1 MTKQKQHKNI
11 RITKEKNMF
20 KIIKNNT
27 FTMASY
33 ESKKEAYNA
42 ILSIFFELT
51 KNVDRKSTRLN
62 SSHNVISRMPSSA

>member
-11 RITKEKNMF
+11 RITKEKNMY

-42 ILSIFFELT
+42 ILTRNIRNNTTKLFLMSENKSEL
-51 KNVDRKSTRLN
+51 
-62 SSHNVISRMPSSA
+62 I

>member
-11 RITKEKNMF
+11 RITKEKNMY

-42 ILSIFFELT
+42 ILSILFIMNQKCT
-51 KNVDRKSTRLN
+51 G
-62 SSHNVISRMPSSA
+62 

>member
-11 RITKEKNMF
+11 RITKEKNMY

-27 FTMASY
+27 SMMASY

-42 ILSIFFELT
+42 ILIIQMKMIKILT
-51 KNVDRKSTRLN
+51 VAGMKNVGMTR
-62 SSHNVISRMPSSA
+62 I

>member
-11 RITKEKNMF
+11 RITKEKNMY

-27 FTMASY
+27 SMMASY

-42 ILSIFFELT
+42 ILT
-51 KNVDRKSTRLN
+51 K
-62 SSHNVISRMPSSA
+62 SRRIPLPL